1 MLLILSFGISR
12 YLRLK
17 RFPVQRGAEYGTQAI
32 AGARETMGAT
42 SNAVPSCQ
50 QIVGASKSKV
60 RRDGFD
66 IYIYIFDSN
75 TSDMF
80 RCPLVF
86 LKLLENVSG

>member
-1 MLLILSFGISR
+1 MQYHLANKLSEPQSR
-12 YLRLK
+12 RSEGMVL
-17 RFPVQRGAEYGTQAI
+17 
-32 AGARETMGAT
+32 
-42 SNAVPSCQ
+42 
-50 QIVGASKSKV
+50 
-60 RRDGFD
+60 